1 MLSLIVTSFEIDV
14 FSVVNFFG
22 WFPFRRKF
30 TKPFLRN
37 NYWNYFRD
45 MYFMHLK
52 FLKYMYSIC

>member
-1 MLSLIVTSFEIDV
+1 MSSLIVTSFEIDV

-22 WFPFRRKF
+22 WFPQKIYG
-30 TKPFLRN
+30 TIIGT
-37 NYWNYFRD
+37 YFRD